1 MPKQKIEIETINK
14 VVEVE
19 GIPQFDQH
27 IKKGYKL
34 LAVRVHADV
43 NGNGNISSCALFIM
57 GKHDPS
63 ILS

>member
-1 MPKQKIEIETINK
+1 MSKSKFEIETINK

-27 IKKGYKL
+27 INNGYKL

-43 NGNGNISSCALFIM
+43 DGKGNISSCSIFVM
-57 GKHDPS
+57 GKHDPL
-63 ILS
+63 I